1 MNLTKSRYAFTLVE
15 LLVVI
20 AIIGVLIALLLPAVQ
35 QAREA
40 ARRMSCSNNM
50 KQLGLAM
57 HNYHD
62 TFGSFPFGFIGD
74 PPEMATHRRIC
85 WMQTILPFIE
95 QNALSDAFK
104 ADTEVYTQNVP
115 DSIQEVV
122 IEGLLCPSE
131 ANRDATGGNSVA
143 GFQGNYVVNTGDDQ
157 MHRYDP
163 LDGLFF
169 SKSSLGFRDTVDG
182 TSNTLLYGETI
193 KRPGTGAWGASGGY
207 WGGGAWGSHGFTT
220 LESPNTTVADRNYSC
235 KTTTFKKAP
244 CTATGVSHE
253 LQNFSRS
260 YHPGGVMV
268 TLADGSTRFIAETV
282 NLSTWQALSTR
293 AGGEVLGEY

>member
-1 MNLTKSRYAFTLVE
+1 MNLSIRRQAFTLVE

-40 ARRMSCSNNM
+40 ARRMSCSNNV

-62 TFGSFPFGFIGD
+62 THGSFPFGYIGD
-74 PPEMATHRRIC
+74 DVDMGVHRRIC
-85 WMQTILPFIE
+85 WMQSILPFIE
-95 QNALSDAFK
+95 QNNLADLLK
-104 ADTEVYTQNVP
+104 ADTQPYIMHVP
-115 DSIQEVV
+115 ATIQGVV
-122 IEGLLCPSE
+122 IDEMLCPSE
-131 ANRDATGGNSVA
+131 ANATATGGNSGT
-143 GFQGNYVVNTGDDQ
+143 GFQGNYVVCTGNAL
-157 MHRYDP
+157 MHRSNK
-163 LDGLFF
+163 LNGLFYRN
-169 SKSSLGFRDTVDG
+169 SASSFRDIVDG
-182 TSNTLLYGETI
+182 TSNTLMYGETI
-193 KRPGTGAWGASGGY
+193 KRPGSGAWGESGGY
-207 WGGGAWGSHGFTT
+207 WGGGAWGAYGFTT

-244 CTATGVSHE
+244 CTATGTSDE

-268 TLADGSTRFIAETV
+268 GLGDGSTRFIADTI
-282 NLSTWQALSTR
+282 NLTTWQSLSTR
-293 AGGEVLGEY
+293 AGGEVLGEF

>member
-1 MNLTKSRYAFTLVE
+1 MNVSLRRNAFTLVE

-40 ARRMSCSNNM
+40 ARRMSCSNNV

-62 TFGSFPFGFIGD
+62 TYGTFPFGYIADD
-74 PPEMATHRRIC
+74 PDMGVHRRIC

-95 QNALSDAFK
+95 QNALADLLK
-104 ADTEVYTQNVP
+104 ADTTEYLMHISS
-115 DSIQEVV
+115 DIQGVE
-122 IEGLLCPSE
+122 IDGLLCPSE
-131 ANRDATGGNSVA
+131 ANADATGGNSTA
-143 GFQGNYVVNTGDDQ
+143 GFQGNYVVCTGNEF
-157 MHRYDP
+157 MNRHDP
-163 LDGLFF
+163 LKGLFYRS
-169 SKSSLGFRDTVDG
+169 SKLAFRDLVDG
-182 TSNTLLYGETI
+182 SSNTLMYGETI
-193 KRPGTGAWGASGGY
+193 KRPGTGTWGEAGGY
-207 WGGGAWGSHGFTT
+207 WGGAPWGAYGFTT
-220 LESPNTTVADRNYSC
+220 KESPNTTVADRIYSC

-244 CTATGVSHE
+244 CVATGSSNE

-268 TLADGSTRFIAETV
+268 GLGDGSTRFIADTI
-282 NLSTWQALSTR
+282 NLSTWQALSTT